1 MCPGLAP
8 LVSHQRSLYVT
19 LAHPSIAPGFSLMC
33 IFRPGLVFLQVVPQ
47 LHLVSAIPS
56 SNVVSTLLF
65 IVVDWFKFVFHFVHP
80 VEPLTPP
87 PSREAMEC
95 CSLWR
100 SVAVLVSPHE
110 EWQEKLP
117 LTTRHQSI
125 PGSLLSSVTSLF
137 WLSFVARID
146 EVTYR

>member
-87 PSREAMEC
+87 PLSGGHGVLFSMAFCSCFGVPSRRMAREAASYHPSPVHSWQP
-95 CSLWR
+95 SL
-100 SVAVLVSPHE
+100 
-110 EWQEKLP
+110 QC
-117 LTTRHQSI
+117 HQSFLAVI
-125 PGSLLSSVTSLF
+125 CCP
-137 WLSFVARID
+137 
-146 EVTYR
+146 YR